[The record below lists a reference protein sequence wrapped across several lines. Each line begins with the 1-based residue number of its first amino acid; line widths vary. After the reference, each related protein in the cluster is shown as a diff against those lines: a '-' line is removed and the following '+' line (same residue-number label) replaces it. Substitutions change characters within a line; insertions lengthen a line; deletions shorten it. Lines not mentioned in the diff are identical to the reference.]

1 LFVYRFLL
9 QNGMM
14 NFSVNSKL
22 TREGWNDFEVLQD
35 VLFELGRIHFPDDYT
50 RVQDMHFN
58 NINFDGL
65 TRQEIEIL
73 LKQFERERLSQKAR
87 LEYEQQWNRKNM
99 VLPCITGIMEEV
111 LQWKEQS
118 IANVDIGWTNEE
130 EEEWE
135 I

>member
-1 LFVYRFLL
+1 
-9 QNGMM
+9 
-14 NFSVNSKL
+14 
-22 TREGWNDFEVLQD
+22 
-35 VLFELGRIHFPDDYT
+35 
-50 RVQDMHFN
+50 MHFN

-73 LKQFERERLSQKAR
+73 LKQREWERLSQKAK

-99 VLPCITGIMEEV
+99 VLPYIADILEEV

-118 IANVDIGWTNEE
+118 ITDNGIGWPYEDEE
-130 EEEWE
+130 EFE